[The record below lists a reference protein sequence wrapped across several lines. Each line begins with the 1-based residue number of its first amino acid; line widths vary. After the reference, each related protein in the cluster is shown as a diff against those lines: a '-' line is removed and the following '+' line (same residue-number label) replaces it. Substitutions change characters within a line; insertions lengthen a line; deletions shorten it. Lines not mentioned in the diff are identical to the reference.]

1 MFLLRIPF
9 QRWPFRHHLLTACL
23 VVAGIAMAGGWLVRR
38 ASSLVNER
46 DAELRSLQVQLQ
58 TLERTSVKKQSGD
71 FTQSLPPA
79 SRSDEV
85 VRELSHQAQ
94 LLGVQI
100 TSLSVVIPEPSI
112 NELRKFQFNLNT
124 NAEYKALK
132 PWLGELLA
140 RYPSLAIQALS
151 MRAASNDSTRQEAQ
165 IGFVLFVKD

>member
-1 MFLLRIPF
+1 M
-9 QRWPFRHHLLTACL
+9 LTACL
-23 VVAGIAMAGGWLVRR
+23 VVAGIATAGWWLAHK
-38 ASSLVNER
+38 ASFLASER
-46 DAELRSLQVQLQ
+46 DTELRSLQIQLQ

-112 NELRKFQFNLNT
+112 SELRKFQFNLNT
-124 NAEYKALK
+124 NADYKALK
-132 PWLGELLA
+132 LWLGELLA
-140 RYPSLAIQALS
+140 RYPSLAVQALS
-151 MRAASNDSTRQEAQ
+151 MRGASNDSTRQEALVS
-165 IGFVLFVKD
+165 FVLFVKD